1 MCVNAKNEITID
13 QNWLDANRGSN
24 GSFVEKWLDY
34 TGKATG
40 ALRVIQV
47 IKGLAS
53 MQVQIASTPSPVAHN
68 LIQASGAAVS
78 SLGVV
83 RLPSA
88 TQDAF
93 NAVSNLNA
101 DNGMSSERKVGIAIK
116 DSMDAISAWGN
127 SFSFVMNNPSVRSL
141 TQFTDLTTDVC
152 DFSLSVSD
160 YSAAEKLEEVAI
172 GDVKGVLT
180 HTKNYYALR
189 IAKAVVSV
197 AAGILAIAMFLTGAL
212 FVPAFAMTLLSI
224 SSALLA
230 IQRDLSKDNRVI
242 NFDHSVRV

>member
-1 MCVNAKNEITID
+1 
-13 QNWLDANRGSN
+13 
-24 GSFVEKWLDY
+24 
-34 TGKATG
+34 
-40 ALRVIQV
+40 
-47 IKGLAS
+47 
-53 MQVQIASTPSPVAHN
+53 
-68 LIQASGAAVS
+68 
-78 SLGVV
+78 
-83 RLPSA
+83 
-88 TQDAF
+88 
-93 NAVSNLNA
+93 
-101 DNGMSSERKVGIAIK
+101 MSSERKVGIAIK